1 MLSLL
6 TSSNMN
12 NYLFFLEQVGEYV
25 ILIPALLGTCL
36 SLTGRQA
43 KLRVVELWG
52 PRLQALIG
60 GIGVIIHELS
70 HLIVALIFGH
80 HINHVTLLHIP
91 NPRDPSDTGLGVVNH
106 AWNTHNWYQKMGNF
120 FIGIAPL
127 LGCTLVLWV
136 ITNWLCPFLLVD
148 LALPTYGSAPVS
160 WWRLLLWLFLTFNI
174 SVGGFDLSGADF
186 HNSLMGV
193 GTLIIVIL
201 FITLAL
207 AITMNPQSFH
217 TQLIATMKTVYL
229 IMAFS
234 LACNLGWIG
243 LLTIVKHCR

>member
-1 MLSLL
+1 
-6 TSSNMN
+6 
-12 NYLFFLEQVGEYV
+12 
-25 ILIPALLGTCL
+25 
-36 SLTGRQA
+36 
-43 KLRVVELWG
+43 
-52 PRLQALIG
+52 
-60 GIGVIIHELS
+60 
-70 HLIVALIFGH
+70 
-80 HINHVTLLHIP
+80 
-91 NPRDPSDTGLGVVNH
+91 
-106 AWNTHNWYQKMGNF
+106 MGNF

-243 LLTIVKHCR
+243 LLAIVKHYR